1 MVKLNATDI
10 VMSKKETQEKNETA
24 NIQDLRVIF
33 QSQKAELSV
42 HQMIESVLQHFE
54 NKKQ

>member
-42 HQMIESVLQHFE
+42 QQMIESVLQHFE